1 MKASLLHLLELPEPP
16 PCPVVS
22 RTIHQ
27 RDAFAYES
35 ISKGPKDY
43 QVNYLLEGRM
53 DCELGHRKVQ
63 MLPGDLVICFPGR
76 PYRITRETH
85 VAIAKYHCHF
95 SFGDLK
101 PIAVAA
107 PHEWA
112 SLALRMDAQV
122 NALARTLCVPDIIS
136 VRDRHSA
143 ESILSSMFQEQRDAH
158 PGSALA
164 ARTRL
169 LLLLQQVSR
178 QAIEELASEKR
189 TEKPSRSHL
198 QVARALDFI
207 EGQIAKPISLHDL
220 AQHLRLNPE
229 HLSRIFR
236 SRTGKS
242 VGEYILRRKMNFAK
256 ELLIASGKSVK
267 EVSASVGFRD
277 PLYFSR
283 QFRKSEGLSPTEF
296 LLNNGL

>member
-16 PCPVVS
+16 ACPVVS

-27 RDAFAYES
+27 RGNFGYEAV
-35 ISKGPKDY
+35 SKGPKDY
-43 QVNYLLEGRM
+43 QLNYLLEGRM

-63 MLPGDLVICFPGR
+63 MMPGDLVICFPGR
-76 PYRITRETH
+76 PYHITYAAN

-95 SFGDLK
+95 TFGDLK
-101 PIAVAA
+101 PVAVAA

-122 NALARTLCVPDIIS
+122 NALARTLCIPDILS
-136 VRDRHSA
+136 VRDRASM
-143 ESILSSMFQEQRDAH
+143 EGMLSSIFQEQRDAH
-158 PGSALA
+158 PGSELA
-164 ARTRL
+164 ARARL
-169 LLLLQQVSR
+169 LLMLQQVSR
-178 QAIEELASEKR
+178 QAIEELAREKR
-189 TEKPSRSHL
+189 DVAPSRSHL

-220 AQHLRLNPE
+220 AEHLRLNPE

-242 VGEYILRRKMNFAK
+242 VGEYILRRKMNVAK

-283 QFRKSEGLSPTEF
+283 QFRKSEGVSPTEF
-296 LLNNGL
+296 LLNNSL